1 MFWSD
6 GIELTG
12 FSGAFGGSLEVLT
25 VGCNENSMLLTSK
38 RDKVNP
44 VRVDMGNTGLDICD
58 CQRVEAVSGKDDY
71 G

>member
-12 FSGAFGGSLEVLT
+12 FSGTFGGSLEVLT
-25 VGCNENSMLLTSK
+25 VGCNENIMLLTPK

-44 VRVDMGNTGLDICD
+44 VRVDMGNTGLI
-58 CQRVEAVSGKDDY
+58 QEVERVSHTAL
-71 G
+71 